1 MQAPLPS
8 MPSGEAGLP
17 TTRVPASNCA
27 SAARPDEKMDY
38 AVVMIAPPLHRVR
51 TPLLLLLLALLWFAL
66 TTMPRTSHATE
77 EPPYTVLRTFGK
89 TELRQYAPYVVA
101 EVVLKVSAQ
110 EAGGQAFPILA
121 GYIFGKNKGQK
132 KFEMTAPVTQTAAP
146 VTMEMTAP
154 VTQSAA
160 ADGGT
165 LVQFVL
171 PKGVTLESAPEPLDP
186 RVRLRLV
193 PATQWAVIR
202 YSGRWSQENDDEHLG
217 LLRATLAQEGVAT
230 QGEPVLARYNAPFTP
245 WFLRRNEIWL
255 ALR

>member
-51 TPLLLLLLALLWFAL
+51 TPLLLLALLWFAL

-77 EPPYTVLRTFGK
+77 EPQYTVLRTFGK

-132 KFEMTAPVTQTAAP
+132 KF
-146 VTMEMTAP
+146 EMTAP